1 MKYCFIT
8 GMGRSGTT
16 FMGNLLRH
24 VESID
29 SRHEYIGNREYWL
42 LSWYLP
48 GEIYAIPYLERCKKS
63 IDSSF
68 SSSYFIDVNG
78 YLQNSVPQL
87 RQVFNPEMVFH
98 LVRDP
103 RTVIPSLY
111 IRRSDNNIHLIPKE
125 REEVEKWLDGDKF
138 QQICWNW
145 ASTTM
150 TLASQNTEL
159 LQFEKLIN
167 NFDYLEK
174 KLLSPLN
181 ITLSRATWTDLQST
195 KINRTRNRWFR
206 FVYAKLKGKEFVKDK
221 LPKYDQWSAE
231 QKTLFND
238 ICGSAMEMVGY
249 DLTNR

>member
-16 FMGNLLRH
+16 FVANLLRR
-24 VESID
+24 VENIQV
-29 SRHEYIGNREYWL
+29 RHEHIGNREYWL

-48 GEIYAIPYLERCKKS
+48 GDTYAIPYLERCKKK
-63 IDSSF
+63 IDSLQSC
-68 SSSYFIDVNG
+68 SYFIDVNG
-78 YLQNSVPQL
+78 YLQNSVPYL
-87 RQVFNPEMVFH
+87 REVFNPEVIFH

-138 QQICWNW
+138 QKICWNW
-145 ASTTM
+145 TSTTR
-150 TLASQNTEL
+150 LLLSQNTPL

-167 NFDYLEK
+167 DFDYLSE

-181 ITLSRATWTDLQST
+181 ISLSRAVWMDLKST
-195 KINRTRNRWFR
+195 KVNKTRNKLFR
-206 FVYAKLKGKEFVKDK
+206 FVYAKLKGKEFVKDR
-221 LPKYDQWSAE
+221 LPSYDLWSAE
-231 QKTLFND
+231 QKTIFGE
-238 ICGSAMEMVGY
+238 ICGNTMKMVGY
-249 DLTNR
+249 D